1 MPRQSDYLRCGAAL
15 VIAGLCIS
23 SVRANVARLHAQA
36 KETSDVNLLPPPDQV
51 VALSLGYRA
60 ALADILWAQVLV
72 GQGLRTMERRR
83 YDTVTDLLD
92 TINALDP
99 QFRDPYVW
107 SDALVT
113 IQVGEATLE
122 DVYRTRAI
130 LERGMKNR
138 PLDPDLWRTA
148 GQFITFI
155 APATFLKDEKEQ
167 MAWRLEGARI
177 LARSAEMGG
186 DTGYAGWSAISS
198 AGILSRQG
206 ERDAAIRLIQR
217 TLAVTEDEELKDLL
231 QRQLASL
238 IGETKIEAYKRRQ
251 TELIEISRHDL
262 PFVNKTTLH
271 ILGPPF
277 DTAYCAGGKV
287 QPDKRCA
294 ITWNAWAAA
303 DDAAS
308 NP

>member
-1 MPRQSDYLRCGAAL
+1 
-15 VIAGLCIS
+15 LCIF
-23 SVRANVARLHAQA
+23 SVQGRVTRLHAQA
-36 KETSDVNLLPPPDQV
+36 KETSDVNLLPPPEQV
-51 VALSLGYRA
+51 VTLSLGYRA
-60 ALADILWAQVLV
+60 ALADLLWAEVLV
-72 GQGLRTMERRR
+72 SQGLRTMALRR

-99 QFRDPYVW
+99 EFRDPYIW

-113 IQVGEATLE
+113 LQITEARLE
-122 DVYRTRAI
+122 DVYRTRII

-138 PLDPDLWRTA
+138 PLDPDIWRTA
-148 GQFITFI
+148 GQFIAFI

-167 MAWRLEGARI
+167 AAWRLDGARM

-186 DTGYAGWSAISS
+186 DKDYAGWSAISS

-217 TLAVTEDEELKDLL
+217 TLAVTEDEELRDML
-231 QRQLASL
+231 QRQLATL
-238 IGETKIEAYKRRQ
+238 IGETKIDAYKKRQ
-251 TELIEISRHDL
+251 AELIEISRHDL
-262 PFVNKTTLH
+262 PFVSKTTLH

-277 DTAYCAGGKV
+277 DTAYCAGGKL
-287 QPDKRCA
+287 QADKRCA

-303 DDAAS
+303 DDAATT
-308 NP
+308 P